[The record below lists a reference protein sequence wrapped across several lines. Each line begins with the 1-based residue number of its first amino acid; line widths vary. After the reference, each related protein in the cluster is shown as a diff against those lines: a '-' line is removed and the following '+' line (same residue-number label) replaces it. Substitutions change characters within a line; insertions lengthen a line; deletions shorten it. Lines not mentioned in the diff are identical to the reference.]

1 MAARDGIVEDD
12 EVGRGRGGIENP
24 AAKRTLL
31 SMNKAAL
38 LDELE
43 QLTSRERLELAY
55 GLLDSVLHDATAP
68 PLSDTQRQE
77 LRARLAHHRAHPDE
91 AGVTLD
97 DIRRKLIAG

>member
-1 MAARDGIVEDD
+1 
-12 EVGRGRGGIENP
+12 
-24 AAKRTLL
+24 
-31 SMNKAAL
+31 MNKAAL
-38 LDELE
+38 FDELE

-68 PLSDTQRQE
+68 PLSDAQRQE
-77 LRARLAHHRAHPDE
+77 LRARLAHHRANPDE